1 MNIRAVYFDFGG
13 VLVRT
18 EDKAPRTRLAERLGM
33 SYKEVEGVV
42 FASESSRLAS
52 TGAIPEE
59 AHWQACA
66 EALGVSRQEMDA
78 IGQEFFAGDVIDT
91 GLLDTIRSL
100 RPQYKIGLI
109 SNAWSGLRVYISRNG
124 FADIFDHMVI
134 SAEVGM
140 MKPDPQIYY
149 HALEQFGVIPQEAV
163 FLDDFEENI
172 TGAQAIGMNAIH
184 FTDPRQAI
192 QQLKS
197 MLDSQV

>member
-33 SYKEVEGVV
+33 GYKEVEGVV

-66 EALGVSRQEMDA
+66 EALGVTRQEMDA

-109 SNAWSGLRVYISRNG
+109 SNAWSGLRVYITRNG

-197 MLDSQV
+197 MLDSRV

>member
-33 SYKEVEGVV
+33 GYKEVEGVV

-66 EALGVSRQEMDA
+66 EALGVTRQEMDA

-109 SNAWSGLRVYISRNG
+109 SNAWSGLRVYITRNG

>member
-109 SNAWSGLRVYISRNG
+109 SNAWSGLRVYITRNG

-197 MLDSQV
+197 MLDSRV

>member
-1 MNIRAVYFDFGG
+1 
-13 VLVRT
+13 
-18 EDKAPRTRLAERLGM
+18 
-33 SYKEVEGVV
+33 
-42 FASESSRLAS
+42 
-52 TGAIPEE
+52 
-59 AHWQACA
+59 
-66 EALGVSRQEMDA
+66 MDA
-78 IGQEFFAGDVIDT
+78 IGQEFFAGDAIDT

-100 RPQYKIGLI
+100 RPQYKVGLI

-197 MLDSQV
+197 MLDSRV

>member
-1 MNIRAVYFDFGG
+1 MNIHAVYFDFGG

-18 EDKAPRTRLAERLGM
+18 EDKTPRARLAERLGM
-33 SYKEVEGVV
+33 SYKEIEGVV
-42 FASESSRLAS
+42 FGSESSRLAS
-52 TGAIPEE
+52 IGEISEE

-66 EALGVSRQEMDA
+66 EALGVSREEMDA
-78 IGQEFFAGDVIDT
+78 IGQEFFAGDMIDT
-91 GLLDTIRSL
+91 ALLDTIRGL
-100 RPQYKIGLI
+100 RPQYKVGLI
-109 SNAWSGLRVYISRNG
+109 SNAWSGLRAYITRNG

-149 HALEQFGVIPQEAV
+149 HALKQFSVTPQEAI
-163 FLDDFEENI
+163 FLDDFQENI

-184 FTDPRQAI
+184 FTDPVQAL

-197 MLDSQV
+197 MLNSQA

>member
-197 MLDSQV
+197 MLDSRV